1 MVPFLLVNAVCL
13 YCRAVQAFQMVL
25 YTDANFSRASDVHLR
40 IGIIKK
46 KNKDYEAATKVCCCF
61 VWPVCDVVE
70 SYTVTLRNAVH

>member
-1 MVPFLLVNAVCL
+1 
-13 YCRAVQAFQMVL
+13 MVL

-70 SYTVTLRNAVH
+70 SYTVTLRNAIHYIAFLGGAVV